1 MNISQIT
8 NLFLPQMDGVKN
20 LILSEAAIRRCS
32 TKQKFPSPKSCK
44 VAGFQPLVTAAMW
57 AILDAAEFLDPL
69 PAFTY
74 RRKDG
79 YFSFD
84 AISVY
89 KVYYIDF

>member
-1 MNISQIT
+1 
-8 NLFLPQMDGVKN
+8 
-20 LILSEAAIRRCS
+20 
-32 TKQKFPSPKSCK
+32 
-44 VAGFQPLVTAAMW
+44 MW

-69 PAFTY
+69 LAFTY

-89 KVYYIDF
+89 KVYYIDFWTKILETLFVNDRQILIECFKSFLIL

>member
-1 MNISQIT
+1 
-8 NLFLPQMDGVKN
+8 
-20 LILSEAAIRRCS
+20 
-32 TKQKFPSPKSCK
+32 
-44 VAGFQPLVTAAMW
+44 MW

-89 KVYYIDF
+89 KVYYIGFWTKILETLFVNDRQILIECFKSFLIL